1 MTDTIEFPPCF
12 SADGPRYSI
21 PALLRKFPVAC
32 VTLASY
38 HNGHPDL
45 GEPIR
50 DRYVVNP
57 WRDPSWS
64 TRNDGLLVLAFR
76 QDQIFMMDDSGNS
89 VDMLARSRPTLELLQ
104 AMGPGD
110 SIEIILADNWRHNA
124 WFREQKRHATHFFGI
139 PL

>member
-1 MTDTIEFPPCF
+1 MTDTIEFPPRF
-12 SADGPRYSI
+12 SADEPHYSV
-21 PALLRKFPVAC
+21 PDLLRKFPVTC

-38 HNGHPDL
+38 QNGHPDL
-45 GEPIR
+45 GEPIK
-50 DRYVVNP
+50 DRYIVNP

-64 TRNDGLLVLAFR
+64 TRNDGLVVLAFTIF
-76 QDQIFMMDDSGNS
+76 QIFMLDFSGNS